1 MGFFK
6 NLFQS
11 KKQKQQAQKYRIG
24 MAKARDH
31 VFSEL
36 ADMLQANRLDEAFF
50 EALEELF
57 IFADMGVD
65 TSLALV
71 ETLREKLPKVDLE
84 DAEALKEAIVETL
97 FDHYV
102 KSEIV
107 DTNLNVKASPSVL
120 LFVGVNGVG
129 KTTTIGKV
137 AKQLRDQGKTV
148 MLVAGDTFRAGA
160 INQLKIWAERTNSEF
175 YAKSEGSDP
184 SSVMFEAIKK
194 AREAS
199 IDVLLCDTAGRLQN
213 KKNLM
218 EELAKMRRVIERE
231 VEGAPH
237 ETLLVLDATT
247 GQNGLSQAR
256 IFDEVTDLSGLILT
270 KLDGSAKGG
279 IALAIKDQFDIPI
292 KMVGLGEKVEDLM
305 YFDIEDYIYAL
316 LADVF

>member
-6 NLFQS
+6 SLFQS
-11 KKQKQQAQKYRIG
+11 KEKKLQAQKYRVG
-24 MAKARDH
+24 MAKARDSI
-31 VFSEL
+31 FSEL
-36 ADMLQANRLDEAFF
+36 ATMLEKRTLDEAFF

-65 TSLALV
+65 TALSLV
-71 ETLREKLPKVDLE
+71 ETLRASLGKSTPSTTDE
-84 DAEALKEAIVETL
+84 LKEKMVETL

-102 KSEIV
+102 QDTIV
-107 DTNLNVKASPSVL
+107 DTNLSLKGNPSIY

-137 AKQLRDQGKTV
+137 AHQLKQQGRSV
-148 MLVAGDTFRAGA
+148 MMVAGDTFRAGA
-160 INQLKIWAERTNSEF
+160 IDQLSVWAQRTDSVF
-175 YAKSEGSDP
+175 ISKDPGSDP
-184 SSVMFEAIKK
+184 SSVMYEAIQQAK
-194 AREAS
+194 AQK
-199 IDVLLCDTAGRLQN
+199 IDVVLCDTAGRLQN

-218 EELAKMRRVIERE
+218 DELSKMRRVIERE
-231 VEGAPH
+231 IPGAPH
-237 ETLLVLDATT
+237 ETLLVIDATT
-247 GQNGLSQAR
+247 GQNGLAQAK
-256 IFDEVTDLSGLILT
+256 IFDEVTQLTGLILT

-292 KMVGLGEKVEDLM
+292 KLVGLGEKLEDLI